1 MSIRGITMQEYKLFI
16 NGEWI
21 DSSTSET
28 FDNINPATL
37 KKLATLQIASE
48 DDVNRAVEAAWN
60 AFRTWSETP
69 PPKRAMVL
77 FKAAGMLEERK
88 DDLAVLMTREMGKVL
103 SETRGDV
110 QEAIDITLYAAG
122 EGRRMFGETTTSELK
137 DKFCMTVLR
146 PIGVIGMIT
155 PWNFPMAIPAWKIMP
170 ALVAGNTI
178 VMKPASDTPLLTIK
192 LVEILMEAGLPPGVL
207 NLVFGPGGTVGH
219 AIVHH
224 PDIRA
229 ISFTGSL
236 ETGKWIMCECAR
248 DMKRISLELGGK
260 NPIIIMD
267 DADIE
272 LAVDGVVWGAFGTT
286 GQRCTAASRVIVH
299 EKVKDEFTQKLLDKT
314 RALKVGD
321 GLKSGIDIG
330 PVINRSQLEK
340 IEKYT
345 VIGKNE
351 GANLLT
357 GGKLADTGLPGHFFE
372 PTIFTE
378 VDQDMRIAQEEI
390 FGPVVALIPVS
401 GLDEAIEVSNNTMYG
416 LSSSIYTSNISNAF
430 KAIEK
435 VEAGLTYINS
445 STIGAEVHLPFGGV
459 KGTGNGFRE
468 AGTDAVR
475 EFTEVKAVYFDY
487 SGRLQKAQIE

>member
-1 MSIRGITMQEYKLFI
+1 MFLRGIIMQEYKLFI
-16 NGEWI
+16 NGEWT

-28 FDNINPATL
+28 FDDINPATL
-37 KKLATLQIASE
+37 KKLATLQVASE
-48 DDVNRAVEAAWN
+48 DDVDRAVEAALN
-60 AFRTWSETP
+60 TFGTWSETP
-69 PPKRAMVL
+69 PPRRALVL
-77 FKAAGMLEERK
+77 FKAARMLEERK
-88 DDLAVLMTREMGKVL
+88 EDLAALMTREMGKVL
-103 SETRGDV
+103 AETRGDV

-192 LVEILMEAGLPPGVL
+192 LVEILIEAGLPPGVI
-207 NLVFGPGGTVGH
+207 NLVFGPGSTVGQ

-236 ETGKWIMCECAR
+236 ETGKWIMGECAR
-248 DMKRISLELGGK
+248 DMKRVSLELGGK

-267 DADIE
+267 DADID

-299 EKVKDEFTQKLLDKT
+299 EKVKDEFTQKLLAKT
-314 RALKVGD
+314 RSLKLGD
-321 GLKSGIDIG
+321 GLKPDTDIG

-357 GGKLADTGLPGHFFE
+357 GGNLADPGLPGHFFE

-401 GLDEAIEVSNNTMYG
+401 GLDEAIEVTNNTMYG
-416 LSSSIYTSNISNAF
+416 LSSSIYTRDISNAF

-435 VEAGLTYINS
+435 IEAGLTYINS

>member
-1 MSIRGITMQEYKLFI
+1 MQQYKLLI
-16 NGEWI
+16 NGEWT
-21 DSSTSET
+21 DSSTNET
-28 FDNINPATL
+28 FENINPATL
-37 KKLATLQIASE
+37 ENLATLQVASG
-48 DDVNRAVEAAWN
+48 DDVNRAVKSAWD
-60 AFRTWSETP
+60 AFPAWSETP

-77 FKAAGMLEERK
+77 FKAARILEERK
-88 DDLAVLMTREMGKVL
+88 EDLSALMTREMGKVL
-103 SETRGDV
+103 AETRGDV

-137 DKFCMTVLR
+137 DKFCMTILR

-192 LVEILMEAGLPPGVL
+192 LVEVLMEAGLPPGVI
-207 NLVFGPGGTVGH
+207 NLVFGPGGTVGS

-236 ETGKWIMCECAR
+236 ETGKWIMGECAR
-248 DMKRISLELGGK
+248 SMKRVSLELGGK

-267 DADIE
+267 DADID
-272 LAVDGVVWGAFGTT
+272 LAVEGVVWGAFGTT

-299 EKVKDEFTQKLLDKT
+299 ENVKDEFTQKLLART
-314 RALKVGD
+314 RSLKLGD
-321 GLKSGIDIG
+321 GLHPDTDVG
-330 PVINRSQLEK
+330 PVINPSQLEK
-340 IEKYT
+340 ITKYAG
-345 VIGKNE
+345 IGKEE

-357 GGKLADTGLPGHFFE
+357 GGSPAKPGLPGYFFE

-378 VDQDMRIAQEEI
+378 VDQNMRIAQEEI

-401 GLDEAIEVSNNTMYG
+401 GLEEAIEVTNNTMYG
-416 LSSSIYTSNISNAF
+416 LSSSIYTRNISHAF

-435 VEAGLTYINS
+435 IEAGITYINA

-468 AGTDAVR
+468 AGTDAIR
-475 EFTEVKAVYFDY
+475 EFTEVKAVYVDY
-487 SGRLQKAQIE
+487 SGSLQKAQID

>member
-77 FKAAGMLEERK
+77 FKAARMLEERK
-88 DDLAVLMTREMGKVL
+88 EDLAVLMTREMGKVL

-236 ETGKWIMCECAR
+236 ETGKWIMGECAR

-267 DADIE
+267 DADID
-272 LAVDGVVWGAFGTT
+272 LAVDGVIWGAFGTT

-299 EKVKDEFTQKLLDKT
+299 EKVKDEFTQKLLAKT

-330 PVINRSQLEK
+330 PLINRSQLEK